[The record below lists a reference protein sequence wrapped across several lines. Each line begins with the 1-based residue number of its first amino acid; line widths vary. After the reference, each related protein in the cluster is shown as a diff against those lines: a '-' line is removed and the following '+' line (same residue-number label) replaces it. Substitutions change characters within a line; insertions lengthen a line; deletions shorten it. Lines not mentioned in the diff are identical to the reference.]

1 MTSETKT
8 MFHSE
13 DMGVFNRPLAV
24 SIKYDG
30 LNRPTQH
37 LLYLGCEGNFSKIWS
52 VHRQHEIQYIKQLM
66 YL

>member
-30 LNRPTQH
+30 LTGLPNTCFIWGVRGTSAKFGPYT
-37 LLYLGCEGNFSKIWS
+37 GNMKFST
-52 VHRQHEIQYIKQLM
+52 
-66 YL
+66 